1 MAQQKDTTNLA
12 GKLMQFMGATDPMLD
27 MLEWLC
33 GQMMEAKVSSQ
44 LGAEKHEQNPERI
57 SHRCGFRPR
66 RLDTRMGTMYLL
78 VPKVRNGGYIPFF
91 VTERKRSEA
100 ALVQVVQEAFVQGVS
115 TRKMEK
121 LAKSLGIEGIS
132 RSQVSEMTR
141 GLNEQAEEFRNRP
154 LTSGSYPVLWVDA
167 LYEKVRYAGHVVSMA
182 ILLVCGVNGEGRREV
197 LAVEPMLEE
206 SKESYRQLFEGL
218 KDRGLGLPSLVVSDA
233 HKGLVAAIG
242 ECFPGASWQRCK
254 VHFMRNVL
262 VHVPHKEEERF
273 AGLLKGIWMTADPET
288 AKQRAKDLADEYRAK
303 CPKAIE
309 VLEEGLEDALT
320 FLSFPSLDSRKVS
333 SNNMLVR
340 LNKEIRRRT
349 RVVGIFP
356 NPESYLRLV
365 TVYLMEYS
373 EDWSVTKA
381 YLSEES
387 LQSLSNQAA

>member
-1 MAQQKDTTNLA
+1 MAQRKDTTNFSGL
-12 GKLMQFMGATDPMLD
+12 LFQSMGTEDPMLN

-33 GQMMEAKVSSQ
+33 EQMMEVEVSNKI
-44 LGAEKHEQNPERI
+44 GADKHEQSEERT

-66 RLDTRMGTMYLL
+66 RLDTRMGTIYLM

-91 VTERKRSEA
+91 VTELKRSEA
-100 ALVQVVQEAFVQGVS
+100 ALVQVVQEAYVQGVS

-132 RSQVSEMTR
+132 RSQVSEMTK
-141 GLNEQAEEFRNRP
+141 GHNEQAEEFRSRP
-154 LTSGSYPVLWVDA
+154 LTSSAYPVLWVDA
-167 LYEKVRYAGHVVSMA
+167 LYEKVRYGERVVSMA
-182 ILLVCGVNGEGRREV
+182 ILLVCGVSEDGKREV
-197 LAVEPMLEE
+197 LAIEPMLEE
-206 SKESYRQLFEGL
+206 SRESYRQLLEKLKERGL
-218 KDRGLGLPSLVVSDA
+218 KNSSLIVSDS

-242 ECFPGASWQRCK
+242 ECFPGSSWQRCK
-254 VHFMRNVL
+254 VHFMRNIL
-262 VHVPHKEEERF
+262 VHVPHKEKERF
-273 AGLLKGIWMTADPET
+273 ANLLKGIWMTTDLAM
-288 AKQRAKDLADEYRAK
+288 AKQRAQELANQYREK

-309 VLEEGLEDALT
+309 TLEKGLEDALT
-320 FLSFPSLDSRKVS
+320 FLAFPKLDARKVS
-333 SNNMLVR
+333 SNNMLER

-373 EDWSVTKA
+373 EDWSVTRS

-387 LQSLSNQAA
+387 LKSLNNQAA

>member
-12 GKLMQFMGATDPMLD
+12 GKLLQFMGMADPMLG

-33 GQMMEAKVSSQ
+33 EQMMEAEVSSQ
-44 LGAEKHEQNPERI
+44 LGAEKHEQNPERT

-132 RSQVSEMTR
+132 RSQVSGMTR

-167 LYEKVRYAGHVVSMA
+167 LYEKVRYAGRVVSMA

-206 SKESYRQLFEGL
+206 SRESYRQLFEGL
-218 KDRGLGLPSLVVSDA
+218 KDRGLNPPSLVISDA

-254 VHFMRNVL
+254 VHFMRNIL
-262 VHVPHKEEERF
+262 VHVPHKEKERF
-273 AGLLKGIWMTADPET
+273 VGLLKGIWMTADPET
-288 AKQRAKDLADEYRAK
+288 AKQRARELGDEYRAK

-320 FLSFPSLDSRKVS
+320 FLSFPSLDSRKIS
-333 SNNMLVR
+333 SNNMLER

-356 NPESYLRLV
+356 NPDSYLRLV
-365 TVYLMEYS
+365 SVYLMEYS

-381 YLSEES
+381 YLGEES
-387 LQSLSNQAA
+387 LQSLTNQAA

>member
-1 MAQQKDTTNLA
+1 MAQGKNTTDFGGL
-12 GKLMQFMGATDPMLD
+12 LFQFMGAQDPMLS
-27 MLEWLC
+27 MLDWLC
-33 GQMMEAKVSSQ
+33 SQMMEAEVSGK
-44 LGAEKHEQNPERI
+44 LGAQKHEQSEERT

-66 RLDTRMGTMYLL
+66 RLDTRLGTMYLL

-100 ALVQVVQEAFVQGVS
+100 ALIQVVQEAFVQGVS

-132 RSQVSEMTR
+132 RSQVSEMTK
-141 GLNEQAEEFRNRP
+141 GLNDQAEEFRNRP
-154 LTSGSYPVLWVDA
+154 LTAGSYPVLWVDA
-167 LYEKVRYAGHVVSMA
+167 LYEKVRYSGRVVSMA
-182 ILLVCGVNGEGRREV
+182 ILLVCGVNDEGKREV
-197 LAVEPMLEE
+197 LAIEPMLEE
-206 SKESYRQLFEGL
+206 SRESYKQLFEKL
-218 KDRGLGLPSLVVSDA
+218 KERGLSNPALIVSDA

-242 ECFPGASWQRCK
+242 ECFPGVSWQRCK
-254 VHFMRNVL
+254 VHFMRNIL
-262 VHVPHKEEERF
+262 VHVPHREKARF
-273 AGLLKGIWMTADPET
+273 AGLLKGIWLTTDLET
-288 AKQRAKDLADEYRAK
+288 ARQRAQELADEYRTK
-303 CPKAIE
+303 CPKAVE
-309 VLEEGLEDALT
+309 TLEAGLEDALT

-333 SNNMLVR
+333 SNNMLER

-373 EDWSVTKA
+373 EDWSVTRS

-387 LQSLSNQAA
+387 LKSLDKQAA

>member
-1 MAQQKDTTNLA
+1 MAQRKDTTNLS
-12 GKLMQFMGATDPMLD
+12 GMLFQFMGMEDPMLG

-33 GQMMEAKVSSQ
+33 AQMMEAEVSNQ
-44 LGAEKHEQNPERI
+44 LGAQKHEQSQERT

-100 ALVQVVQEAFVQGVS
+100 ALIQVVQEAFVQGVS

-121 LAKSLGIEGIS
+121 LAKSLGIESIS
-132 RSQVSEMTR
+132 RSQVSEMTK
-141 GLNEQAEEFRNRP
+141 GMNEQVEAFRNRP

-167 LYEKVRYAGHVVSMA
+167 LYERVRYGGRVVSMA
-182 ILLVCGVNGEGRREV
+182 ILLVCGVNEEGKREV
-197 LAVEPMLEE
+197 LALEPMLEE
-206 SKESYRQLFEGL
+206 SKESYRQLFEKL
-218 KDRGLGLPSLVVSDA
+218 KERGLTNPSLIVSDA

-242 ECFPGASWQRCK
+242 TCFPGSSWQRCK
-254 VHFMRNVL
+254 VHFMRNIL
-262 VHVPHKEEERF
+262 VHVPHREKERF
-273 AGLLKGIWMTADPET
+273 ASLLKGIWMTTDLET
-288 AKQRAKDLADEYRAK
+288 AKRRARELADEYRTK
-303 CPKAIE
+303 CPKALQ

-320 FLSFPSLDSRKVS
+320 FLSFPSLDARKVS
-333 SNNMLVR
+333 SNNMLER

-373 EDWSVTKA
+373 EDWSVTRA